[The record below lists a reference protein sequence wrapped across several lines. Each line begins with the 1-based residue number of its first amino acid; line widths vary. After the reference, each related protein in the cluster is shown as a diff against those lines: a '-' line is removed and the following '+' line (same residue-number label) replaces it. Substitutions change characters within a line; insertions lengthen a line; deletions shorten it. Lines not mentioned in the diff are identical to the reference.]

1 MKKLLLI
8 ILFAMA
14 FNGMSYAQSF
24 YTRLGVGV
32 GPGIANN
39 LDMLYSYSND
49 GTNRMVTVMPL
60 GLGRGFTGVAA
71 FGFQPSKYIGLEFG
85 ISQFLGFPK
94 IADSVVRLPGGT
106 SGEVRVTGTML
117 SLLPAIVIRPGLGDV
132 DPYARVGF
140 ILGIRPAI
148 NATAEV
154 TNAGTNPPEE
164 AEAVRHFYGGVA
176 AGLNAALGI
185 SWTVSDLVS
194 LYAEGSFSSISYSP
208 RYSEVVKYD
217 INGVDQ
223 LPTMTV
229 KQKETEY
236 YSNINPD
243 EVIPDT
249 SPDKELRKSLPFSN
263 ASFAFGI
270 IFKF

>member
-1 MKKLLLI
+1 MKKHLLTLLLI
-8 ILFAMA
+8 LTFAGLA
-14 FNGMSYAQSF
+14 EAQSF

-71 FGFQPSKYIGLEFG
+71 FGYQPSKYIGLEFG

-94 IADSVVRLPGGT
+94 IADSVVNLPGGT

-140 ILGIRPAI
+140 ILGIRPTI

-154 TNAGTNPPEE
+154 TNASTNPPEE
-164 AEAVRHFYGGVA
+164 AEAIRHLYGGVA

-185 SWTVSDLVS
+185 SWAVNDLVS

-208 RYSEVVKYD
+208 RYGELVKYEV
-217 INGVDQ
+217 NGVDQ
-223 LPTMTV
+223 LPEMTV
-229 KQKETEY
+229 KEKETEY

-249 SPDKELRKSLPFSN
+249 SPNKELRKSLPFSN
-263 ASFAFGI
+263 ASFNFGI